1 MSDNETYLAIARAW
15 NVGAGKAQPATSSH
29 EAYAL
34 AAQAWKQGGE
44 TMLPDVNANMKA
56 IAKKWNLETPE
67 PQKQLPGKVEAQITT
82 SEALWHLAAAKLLTT
97 DVIKNPITGTEYRFR
112 SAAEVGQK
120 YAEDVMNKA
129 YAKHGI
135 DIPRER
141 PTPEKLQAKVARTEE
156 KFAALLGP
164 RFGTL
169 PSPDKITAHIHDETV
184 KQVKALYTQPIGKF
198 EKPNQAEEI
207 LAAQLELMVGHHD
220 AREIAERLHDMVFA
234 QSADIVLT
242 NQQAAFS
249 RIAPAFNERY
259 ADLKIEK
266 PDVFYFAPWLT
277 TEVMFR
283 AAQQKDIENTTWAM
297 TPTKLIVQRVLV
309 DSEKEDS
316 RAIDL
321 KLINNPEATNGVLS
335 SAGTPPYV
343 DYLKTKGTRVLQ
355 PFVNKLVGS
364 DLGGIVVLRQMQAMG
379 DPLVLA
385 VQDAKATNQA
395 IIKLAKMN
403 QDAEIIAKMVNETIM
418 DSDNVLRPPIRP
430 AMIRHMLPPLAL
442 DRSLSRTASGDV
454 NYRQA
459 QLIIE
464 QELAK
469 QEEVLHQIQKGV
481 AREIIQGPQNIP
493 WKEAEA
499 RAITVFHHPL
509 EKTKKRK
516 ATLEGQVKDVKEIL
530 NKKDDETKL
539 KCPSCGANSGG
550 SACAY
555 CGTNLL

>member
-15 NVGAGKAQPATSSH
+15 NVGAGKAPQTGSS

-34 AAQAWKQGGE
+34 AAQAWRGGGE
-44 TMLPDVNANMKA
+44 TILPDVNANIKA

-67 PQKQLPGKVEAQITT
+67 NPKQLPGKVEAQITT

-97 DVIKNPITGTEYRFR
+97 EVIRNPLTGKEWHFR
-112 SAAEVGQK
+112 SAADVGQDK
-120 YAEDVMNKA
+120 YEEITNKA

-141 PTPEKLQAKVARTEE
+141 PTPEKLKEHVARTEE
-156 KFAALLGP
+156 KFAGLLGP
-164 RFGTL
+164 RFGKL
-169 PSPDKITAHIHDETV
+169 PSPGEITAHIHQETV
-184 KQVKALYTQPIGKF
+184 KQVKALYSQPIGKF
-198 EKPNQAEEI
+198 DKPNQAEEI

-220 AREIAERLHDMVFA
+220 AREVAERLHDMVFA
-234 QSADIVLT
+234 QSADIVLAG
-242 NQQAAFS
+242 QQAAFS

-259 ADLKIEK
+259 TDLKQEK
-266 PDVFYFAPWLT
+266 PYVYYFAPWLT
-277 TEVMFR
+277 TEVMFP
-283 AAQQKDIENTTWAM
+283 ADKQKDIENTTWAM

-343 DYLKTKGTRVLQ
+343 DYLKNKGSRILQ
-355 PFVNKLVGS
+355 PFISRLAGP

-385 VQDAKATNQA
+385 VQDAKSTNNA
-395 IIKLAKMN
+395 IVRLAKLN

-418 DSDNVLRPPIRP
+418 ESDNLLKPHIRP
-430 AMIRHMLPPLAL
+430 QMIRHMLPPLAL
-442 DRSLSRTASGDV
+442 DRSLSRTATGDI

-469 QEEVLHQIQKGV
+469 QEELQRAIEKGI

-493 WKEAEA
+493 WAQAQE
-499 RAITVFHHPL
+499 RATVVYHHPL
-509 EKTKKRK
+509 ENVKKRK
-516 ATLEGQVKDVKEIL
+516 ANLASQIATVENIKE
-530 NKKDDETKL
+530 EQL
-539 KCPSCGANSGG
+539 KS
-550 SACAY
+550 
-555 CGTNLL
+555 